1 MIRELRKST
10 TKLIFSCFGSVR
22 PMGMRVY
29 RLFSILVISVPKRR
43 NPSLYLTKMGGD
55 KFVPSKNI
63 EGTNLSPGTI
73 STFVFWLK

>member
-1 MIRELRKST
+1 
-10 TKLIFSCFGSVR
+10 
-22 PMGMRVY
+22 MRVY